1 MACFRRFWINP
12 FRAPEP
18 LPILNPSNFVPKNGF
33 RVVKALRSPVIGG
46 STVSSQKVVYT
57 LLYLYIV
64 ARVDWADERYDDD
77 GRKASI
83 FVLFSPRYLSHLES
97 SVSLSSKYNS
107 LTRKTDLA
115 KSKHEEK
122 EKCLPPLKKSHLC
135 MALVGTQRIK
145 NTIQK
150 MKKNGVFYFPTLY
163 GLKSPVFHRKTE
175 KISAEKGLLLHNIAA
190 RIRLM
195 YIWKHMKRGTG
206 HLEAR
211 LKRANALDCE
221 SNLLTVKADARRT
234 CMKIRGIVK
243 ADTRRT

>member
-150 MKKNGVFYFPTLY
+150 MKKKWRILFSDTFWVKEPRFSQKNRKNIGRKGPPPPQHRSTHPLSVYMETYEEGHRALRGQAKKGKCA
-163 GLKSPVFHRKTE
+163 GLRKQF
-175 KISAEKGLLLHNIAA
+175 INS
-190 RIRLM
+190 
-195 YIWKHMKRGTG
+195 
-206 HLEAR
+206 
-211 LKRANALDCE
+211 
-221 SNLLTVKADARRT
+221 
-234 CMKIRGIVK
+234 
-243 ADTRRT
+243 